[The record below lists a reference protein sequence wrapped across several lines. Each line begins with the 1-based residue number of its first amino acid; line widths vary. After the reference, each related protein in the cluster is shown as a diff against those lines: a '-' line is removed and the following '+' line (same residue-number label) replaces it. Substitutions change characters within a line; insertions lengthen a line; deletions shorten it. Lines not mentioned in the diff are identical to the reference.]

1 MNKQIVPSVNLMQ
14 KLFYSMI
21 YIIGKKVVD
30 LTKRL

>member
-30 LTKRL
+30 LTKRV